1 MKTRFGVLAT
11 SLLLAQPL
19 HAANGPVASEL
30 QQAAA
35 PANGEAAAAPA
46 SEPVSMTK
54 AMDIPGVSTRL
65 DLTATVQAMTSGD
78 GDDSARFTGRADLFV
93 DVSSEGIGLW
103 SGTMLRTHTELRA
116 SDVNAAGVGGVIWPQ
131 NTAAV
136 LPLTGEGVE
145 LTSLYIVQTLGA
157 KTNLMLGKINA
168 VDLVGG
174 DPFFGGWGNKRFQ
187 NLAFVGTPSGV
198 VPPTIMGAILAHQ
211 VGKVGITMMVFDPED
226 RTGDYR
232 FNGLFATGMNVS
244 LGATWRGQWGGR
256 DSSLG
261 VTATGS
267 TSRGTDFEDI
277 LAPPGL
283 EGGTREGSYNVAVQF
298 GHDLSGSVKGPSHV
312 GLYGKAAVA
321 DGNPNLIK
329 ASFIGGLAGHGLVAG
344 RSLDRWGIGVYFYD
358 FSDVLQ
364 DVTDPL
370 VEFDDERGLEA
381 WYSFALGG
389 NVDLTFSAQLVDPAR
404 GERDVATILGAR
416 LAAHF

>member
-19 HAANGPVASEL
+19 HAANGLVASEP

-35 PANGEAAAAPA
+35 PADGEAAAAPV
-46 SEPVSMTK
+46 SEPVSLTK

-65 DLTATVQAMTSGD
+65 DLTGIAQGMVSGD
-78 GDDSARFTGRADLFV
+78 GDDSVRFTGRADLFV
-93 DVSSEGIGLW
+93 DVSSKGLGW
-103 SGTMLRTHTELRA
+103 WDGTILRTHTELRQN
-116 SDVNAAGVGGVIWPQ
+116 SDNAAGVGGALWPQ
-131 NTAAV
+131 NIAAV
-136 LPLTGEGVE
+136 LPLTGEGIE
-145 LTSLYIVQTLGA
+145 LTSLYIVQNLGA

-168 VDLVGG
+168 VDRLAG
-174 DPFFGGWGNKRFQ
+174 DPFFGGWGIKRFH
-187 NLAFVGTPSGV
+187 NLAFVAPPSGV
-198 VPPTIMGAILAHQ
+198 VPPVIMGAILAHQ
-211 VGKVGITMMVFDPED
+211 AGDVGITLMVFDPED
-226 RTGDYR
+226 RAGDYW
-232 FNGLFATGMNVS
+232 FNGLFATGLNAS
-244 LGATWRGQWGGR
+244 LGATWKGKWSGR
-256 DSSLG
+256 DSSFG

-283 EGGTREGSYNVAVQF
+283 EGGTREGSYNFAVQF
-298 GHDLSGSVKGPSHV
+298 GHDLSGSVKESSHV
-312 GLYGKAAVA
+312 GIYGKAAVA

-329 ASFIGGLAGHGLVAG
+329 SSFVGGLAGHGLVAG
-344 RSLDRWGIGVYFYD
+344 RSGDRWGIGVYYYD

-389 NVDLTFSAQLVDPAR
+389 NVDLTFNAQLVDPAR